1 MSLYRRARGVRR
13 RTAALALLIA
23 VLAGAGA
30 GFALGRSGRAQ
41 PTGAELVARLSGEL
55 RTIRGALVFL
65 PTEYP
70 QAYRGSGNESAGVRE
85 AMARIRRTLDGA
97 RADLRAIAPAGTR
110 VLEQRIAALDGAVRA
125 KQRPARVA
133 ELTTAAR
140 QALAAV
146 PGGG

>member
-1 MSLYRRARGVRR
+1 MSLYRRARGVRP

-23 VLAGAGA
+23 ALAGAGA
-30 GFALGRSGRAQ
+30 GFALGRSGRSQ

-85 AMARIRRTLDGA
+85 AMARIAGTLAGA
-97 RADLRAIAPAGTR
+97 RPDLRAIAPARTH
-110 VLEQRIAALDGAVRA
+110 VLEQRIAALQSAVRA
-125 KQRPARVA
+125 RERPTRVA
-133 ELTTAAR
+133 ELVAAAR
-140 QALAAV
+140 RALAAV
-146 PGGG
+146 PGGR